1 MDETVCFYQSLG
13 FVTEYQTINE
23 KADEKVAF
31 LTLGNLTME
40 VYESKKAVMAV
51 GAIDHAEGTLE
62 RLRYNLGGDRPS
74 QTTRLT
80 LSAGL

>member
-23 KADEKVAF
+23 KVAF

-40 VYESKKAVMAV
+40 VYENKKAVMAV
-51 GAIDHAEGTLE
+51 GAIDHV
-62 RLRYNLGGDRPS
+62 
-74 QTTRLT
+74 
-80 LSAGL
+80 